1 VPSTYPHTGLLHFKR
16 LMVERT
22 AEFLE
27 APTPGLHRV
36 QSPRRKRRLAC
47 VLCSVLGGFA
57 LHTKPCSAQSNTK
70 NECVAS
76 YQQAQVSRQE
86 GDLLKAQQELVS
98 CAGAGCPDAMQADCS
113 RWLEEVQTALPSV
126 VFRALTPNGADVPD
140 ARIELDGQ
148 PERALDGR
156 STTLNPGQH
165 QVTVRAPHFAPI
177 TLQVQFVEGQK
188 LRQQALTL
196 HPVTDTPSAAGPA
209 APTAA
214 AGSNTAARRFT
225 VVQWVGASGAIA
237 GGLGFTY
244 FGLKARAGDSDLGA
258 CSPTCSKGAV
268 ADVKRNYLAANVSL
282 GLGLVGLAVAA
293 VHYFTQGSSP
303 ALNAAPKRGSSVA
316 ARTLQ
321 VELGPSFSGL
331 SGSF

>member
-1 VPSTYPHTGLLHFKR
+1 
-16 LMVERT
+16 MVERT
-22 AEFLE
+22 AQFLE
-27 APTPGLHRV
+27 ARPPELDRGLSRPRV
-36 QSPRRKRRLAC
+36 RRWAR
-47 VLCSVLGGFA
+47 VLWSVLVGFA

-76 YQQAQVSRQE
+76 YQQAQVSRQD
-86 GDLLKAQQELVS
+86 GDLLKAEQELVS
-98 CAGAGCPDAMQADCS
+98 CAGGGCPDAMQADCS

-126 VFRALTPNGADVPD
+126 VFRALSPNGADITD
-140 ARIELDGQ
+140 ARIEVDAQ

-156 STTLNPGQH
+156 SITLNPGKH
-165 QVTVRAPHFAPI
+165 QVTVRAPHFAPV

-196 HPVTDTPSAAGPA
+196 HPISDSPSASSSLTQ
-209 APTAA
+209 TAA
-214 AGSNTAARRFT
+214 AGSNTAERRFT
-225 VVQWVGASGAIA
+225 VVQWVGVSSAVA
-237 GGLGFTY
+237 GGLGLTY
-244 FGLKARAGDSDLGA
+244 FGLKARAGESDLGA

-268 ADVKRNYLAANVSL
+268 ANVKQNYVAANVSL
-282 GLGLVGLAVAA
+282 GLALVGLAVAA

-303 ALNAAPKRGSSVA
+303 ALNAAPKQR
-316 ARTLQ
+316 RTMTAGTLH